1 MVEICGLIMMRFTTI
16 CYNFKKC
23 ICILTMLSTD
33 WWIISYVKKI
43 LINLITSWNLKEIS
57 LPTIYMYY
65 SSQLL
70 KWIKHFRKDISNTIA
85 GIFPKFWFKVLT
97 WCLSKPSESVSEHH
111 THRELT
117 LNISRWVH
125 FEDIQL
131 AHNEFTRWA
140 HTVSLF
146 WAFCEF
152 VTHTMSSLSAI
163 REITRWALHAVVAVS
178 SLWVGLLWAHCVSSL
193 WSHCLPH
200 GERFKWAHCEYDVS
214 SHIRWVHS
222 GSQSING
229 GILQS
234 VSINLFMKAFSQTL
248 PLEFPVNV

>member
-146 WAFCEF
+146 WAFFEFATHRVSPLLPLHGEQLIGIISRIAHSKHTMWVAKLTENSQQAHSVSHLVRSLLANWVSSELAFCEF
-152 VTHTMSSLSAI
+152 QNELGWVSCGLKFFTGRCLSNITM
-163 REITRWALHAVVAVS
+163 LH
-178 SLWVGLLWAHCVSSL
+178 
-193 WSHCLPH
+193 
-200 GERFKWAHCEYDVS
+200 
-214 SHIRWVHS
+214 
-222 GSQSING
+222 
-229 GILQS
+229 
-234 VSINLFMKAFSQTL
+234 
-248 PLEFPVNV
+248 